1 MRAMP
6 ILSRILFLVF
16 VLGQVSCEQQA
27 VNDQLTSKADA
38 SPDLSA
44 YTGYAPS
51 RIDITPLTEVVR
63 TGDAENG
70 STITVYVSLLDSH
83 DSQIKSPGIFRF
95 ELYEYAQRSSDPK
108 GRRVVIWPD
117 IDLTA
122 AAKNNEYWRDFLR
135 AYEFNLDCEPQNKHS
150 YILQVTCM
158 CPDGKRLSTEY
169 ALKHIK

>member
-6 ILSRILFLVF
+6 VLSRILFLVF
-16 VLGQVSCEQQA
+16 VLSQVSCEQQA
-27 VNDQLTSKADA
+27 LNDQPT
-38 SPDLSA
+38 PEVETGRDLSA

-51 RIDITPLTEVVR
+51 RIDITPLTEVVP

-70 STITVYVSLLDSH
+70 STINVYVSLLDSH

-117 IDLTA
+117 IDLTT

-135 AYEFNLDCEPQNKHS
+135 AYQFDLDLEPSGDQDS
-150 YILQVTCM
+150 VLQVTFLCVS
-158 CPDGKRLSTEY
+158 GKRLSDEFV
-169 ALKHIK
+169 LKRAE